1 MLHRFITDHH
11 DQIADRAMVLS
22 RTRNQLPAGPPDD
35 EISNF
40 LSQASA
46 MLQQGRATEGNSL
59 TATARRNGAQM
70 LRSGRTIVDVVQCYG
85 DVCQAVT
92 ALAAE
97 SRTPISAH
105 DFGVFN
111 QCLDDAMGNAVGE
124 YDRIAEERRGAAEV
138 QRLGTAAHE
147 LRDQLHTAQLA
158 LRLLQPQAAGDGLAE
173 QILTRALANLSQQ
186 VERMLSEVRLGA
198 GVQRRDAI
206 PLVAFLDEVATTAAL
221 KAASRGVSFTM
232 ESDATGTVEG
242 DRPLLMSAVMNLVHN
257 AVKFTA
263 SGGDVRVTAR
273 VTPTRLLLAVQ
284 DQCGGLPDMTKIG
297 NAFSDRRGADRSGLG
312 LGLSIAKAVIE
323 SHAGEIA
330 ISNTPGFGC
339 IFTIDLPLVAD
350 PPRFRSQQA

>member
-1 MLHRFITDHH
+1 MLHRFITDNH
-11 DQIADRAMVLS
+11 DQIADRAMLLS
-22 RTRNQLPAGPPDD
+22 RTRNPLPAGPPDD
-35 EISNF
+35 EISAF
-40 LSQASA
+40 LTQASGR
-46 MLQQGRATEGNSL
+46 LQGGATAANSL
-59 TATARRNGAQM
+59 NATARRNGAQM
-70 LRSGRTIVDVVQCYG
+70 LRGGRTIVEVVQCYG

-97 SRTPISAH
+97 SRTPISAQ

-111 QCLDDAMGNAVGE
+111 QCLDDAMGHAVGE
-124 YDRIAEERRGAAEV
+124 YERIAEERRGAAEV

-158 LRLLQPQAAGDGLAE
+158 LRLLQPQGAGGDGLAE

-206 PLVAFLDEVATTAAL
+206 PLAAFLNEVATTAAL
-221 KAASRGVSFTM
+221 KAASRGVTFTM
-232 ESDATGTVEG
+232 ESEATGTVEG
-242 DRPLLMSAVMNLVHN
+242 DRQLLMSAVMNLVHN

-273 VTPTRLLLAVQ
+273 VTPTRLVLAVQ

-323 SHAGEIA
+323 SHAGEIV

-339 IFTIDLPLVAD
+339 IFTIDLPLVAE
-350 PPRFRSQQA
+350 PARSRTQS